1 MRKVAL
7 RLAALLFALAVM
19 PLLPAETSAETVT
32 IAHSPGSVTGRS
44 TSPAIR
50 AASSITGSMS
60 ISTADPKERFPT
72 LMADRIQMI
81 ASAVDAA
88 LLYMKKPT
96 DLR

>member
-1 MRKVAL
+1 
-7 RLAALLFALAVM
+7 
-19 PLLPAETSAETVT
+19 
-32 IAHSPGSVTGRS
+32 
-44 TSPAIR
+44 
-50 AASSITGSMS
+50 MS